1 MINVRFVDEQDYSA
15 IDDYIAD
22 EVWKRTHKA
31 WAKLIKPKYIDRV
44 LKGGNP
50 NIHAVIVEE
59 TYLVLF
65 SVIRP
70 WFTDQTLLDEK
81 LIFRLYDGV
90 GEFSDVIS
98 VLETLAQHENAA
110 GIMVGTGLAP
120 SDKAMSRMYQ
130 RVGFESSS
138 SNLYKETPVSD
149 DIIGP

>member
-1 MINVRFVDEQDYSA
+1 M
-15 IDDYIAD
+15 
-22 EVWKRTHKA
+22 
-31 WAKLIKPKYIDRV
+31 
-44 LKGGNP
+44 
-50 NIHAVIVEE
+50 
-59 TYLVLF
+59 
-65 SVIRP
+65 
-70 WFTDQTLLDEK
+70 
-81 LIFRLYDGV
+81 IFRLYDGV